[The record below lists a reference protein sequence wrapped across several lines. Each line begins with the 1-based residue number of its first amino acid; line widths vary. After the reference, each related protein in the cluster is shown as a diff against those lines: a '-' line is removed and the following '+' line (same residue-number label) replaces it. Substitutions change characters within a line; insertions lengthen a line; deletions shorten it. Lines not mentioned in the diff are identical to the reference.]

1 MDLHIEHEPGRFIA
15 RIGDAEAFVTYERD
29 GNVLDVQHT
38 YTPPNLRGQD
48 IAAQLTAAV
57 FAYARTEGL
66 KIVPTCPYTRAWLS
80 HHPEARAVVATGS
93 DSV

>member
-1 MDLHIEHEPGRFIA
+1 MDLHIEHEPGRFVA
-15 RIGDAEAFVTYERD
+15 RIAGAEAFITYERN

-48 IAAQLTAAV
+48 IGAQLTAAV

-66 KIVPTCPYTRAWLS
+66 KIIPTCPYTRAWVTR
-80 HHPEARAVVATGS
+80 HPELRALVAS
-93 DSV
+93 Y